1 MEISILDQSPVISG
15 LSARR
20 AIEETLALAR
30 RADELGYHRYWL
42 AEHHAIA
49 ALADPCPEVLLA
61 RLGAETRRIRIGTGG
76 VLLPYYSAFRTAE
89 SFRMLEALY
98 PGRIDLGIGR
108 APGGDQ
114 RTALAVG
121 GGSRGGVGGP
131 SASPSADAASF
142 PQQVWELT
150 ALLEG
155 TLEEKT
161 PRLQPEV
168 DTVPEV
174 WLLGSSDY
182 SGALAAELG
191 LPFAFAHFI
200 NPRGGDAVSRA
211 YRETFKATEKRPRP
225 RVIVCTFAIVAET
238 DDEAERLAA
247 PIDLRRLHMA
257 LNIDSPV
264 PTARG
269 SRAAPLQRRG
279 AALCPRPARTSGHR
293 GSQESKRRIANHGGA
308 LRGGRA
314 HGPHHHR
321 RLRLAPALLRATDRS
336 VLAASRSRRAL
347 RASRS
352 RARSCRRGSSPAHRR
367 RAQASAA
374 RPRYGR

>member
-1 MEISILDQSPVISG
+1 MAG
-15 LSARR
+15 LGARR

-61 RLGAETRRIRIGTGG
+61 RLGAETRRMRIGTGG

-89 SFRMLEALY
+89 TFRMLEALY

-108 APGGDQ
+108 APGGDA
-114 RTALAVG
+114 RTAHAVG
-121 GGSRGGVGGP
+121 GGVLPDASR
-131 SASPSADAASF
+131 F
-142 PQQVWELT
+142 PQQVWELA

-155 TLEEKT
+155 KHQ
-161 PRLQPEV
+161 PVRLQPEV
-168 DTVPEV
+168 ETVPEV

-200 NPRGGDAVSRA
+200 NPRGGDVVSRT
-211 YRETFKATEKRPRP
+211 YRETFRATEKRLQP
-225 RVIVCTFAIVAET
+225 RVIVCAFVIVAET
-238 DDEAERLAA
+238 DEDAERLAA

-264 PTARG
+264 PTYDEAARHRYSDEERRYVLSQRARAVIG
-269 SRAAPLQRRG
+269 SPKTAREQLHTMVERYAADELM
-279 AALCPRPARTSGHR
+279 
-293 GSQESKRRIANHGGA
+293 
-308 LRGGRA
+308 
-314 HGPHHHR
+314 
-321 RLRLAPALLRATDRS
+321 
-336 VLAASRSRRAL
+336 VLTITGDYDSRR
-347 RASRS
+347 RS
-352 RARSCRRGSSPAHRR
+352 YELLIDAF
-367 RAQASAA
+367 
-374 RPRYGR
+374 